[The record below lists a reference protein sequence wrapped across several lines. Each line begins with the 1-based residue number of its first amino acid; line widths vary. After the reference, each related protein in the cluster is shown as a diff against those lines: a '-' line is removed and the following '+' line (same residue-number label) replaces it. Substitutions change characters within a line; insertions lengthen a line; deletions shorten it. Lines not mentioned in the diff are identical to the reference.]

1 MSSKL
6 AQRAQKLFIQ
16 YLRENNLKV
25 TQERLA
31 LLDEIFATDEHLDAD
46 DLLARMKGKQ
56 RKVSRATVYRT
67 LDALETGGHLVHC
80 HLGHGP
86 AVYHLPSE
94 AAHIH
99 VVCDECGAIASV
111 SVASLGGWIETVR
124 SATGFEVDPT
134 HMGVTGRC
142 AACAADTARAAHTA
156 GRLRAADAA
165 DRRRAA
171 GRGGPRRRSSRRR
184 RATRRAAEGSATPR

>member
-67 LDALETGGHLVHC
+67 LDLLVQCGLVRKSRLGREHYYYEKMEPGGGHH
-80 HLGHGP
+80 HM
-86 AVYHLPSE
+86 
-94 AAHIH
+94 
-99 VVCDECGAIASV
+99 VC
-111 SVASLGGWIETVR
+111 T
-124 SATGFEVDPT
+124 ATGKIIEFWDAELDE
-134 HMGVTGRC
+134 
-142 AACAADTARAAHTA
+142 
-156 GRLRAADAA
+156 RLR
-165 DRRRAA
+165 RLCQEHKFRPTFISIQIQ
-171 GRGGPRRRSSRRR
+171 GLSE
-184 RATRRAAEGSATPR
+184 EGQKVEQNTSFF